1 MEINGVT
8 LDLDLDDLDEAERA
22 QKVIEG
28 MQSKIEQVKE
38 TDDYVT
44 GGRKVCRIVNE
55 CFDQIF
61 GDGTSA
67 KIFEGMKF
75 TPHIDAFVA
84 LGDEIKGQQEQQN
97 AHMQSI
103 FQKYSPNRT
112 ERRARKK

>member
-8 LDLDLDDLDEAERA
+8 LDLDLDDMDKAEQV

-44 GGRKVCRIVNE
+44 GGRKVCRIVND
-55 CFDQIF
+55 CFNQIF
-61 GDGTSA
+61 GTGTSE
-67 KIFEGMKF
+67 KIFEGMKL

-84 LGDEIKGQQEQQN
+84 LGDAIKEQKEQQN
-97 AHMQSI
+97 AHMQSVCH
-103 FQKYSPNRT
+103 KYSPNRT